1 MKIAVVGSGLMGS
14 SAARYLAARR
24 EVKAICL
31 LDKDK
36 SRLDYAVKSVRSR
49 KLLPRLIDAA
59 DARSITESIK
69 GFDAVLMA
77 LPHAAAYSADLAAI
91 DAGVDAVDLV
101 YEDVLMKLHSKC
113 LKSGVTLIPGCG
125 VAPGIAQILAGEGAR
140 QLTSV
145 DEIHMLVGGLPQI
158 PRPPL
163 NYRIVFSFESVL
175 KMYTKERARV
185 IRDGKIKT
193 MRQMTEI
200 EKVSFPKPYENMEAF
215 LTDGVATLLF
225 TMKGRAKTIDE
236 KTIRYPG
243 HAEQIKTLIATGLT
257 STKPVRVNG
266 VRIVPRTVLSDILGP
281 KLRLGREK
289 DVTLLRVIVTGAKDQ
304 TKVRQDYEMVD
315 YYDERENVTSMARTT
330 AFTGAIAAMMVAE
343 GRIDRTGIVP
353 PETCFLGRNFNTLF
367 GRLAEKN
374 VRISKTMTSK
384 VRDFSGKQT
393 K

>member
-36 SRLDYAVKSVRSR
+36 IRLDHAVKSVRSR

-69 GFDAVLMA
+69 GFDAALMA

-91 DAGVDAVDLV
+91 NAGVDTVDLV
-101 YEDVLMKLHSKC
+101 YEDALMKLDSRC
-113 LKSGVTLIPGCG
+113 RRNGVTLIPGCG
-125 VAPGIAQILAGEGAR
+125 VAPGVVQILAGEGAR

-145 DEIHMLVGGLPQI
+145 DEVHMLVGGLPQI

-163 NYRIVFSFESVL
+163 NYRIVFSFESVI

-185 IRDGKIKT
+185 IRDGKIQT
-193 MRQMTEI
+193 MKPMTEI
-200 EKVSFPKPYENMEAF
+200 EKVSFPKPFENMEAF

-243 HAEQIKTLIATGLT
+243 HAQQIKTLIDTGLT

-266 VRIVPRTVLSDILGP
+266 MKIAPRTFLSDILEP
-281 KLRLGREK
+281 KLRLGKEK
-289 DVTLLRVIVTGAKDQ
+289 DVTLLRVTVTGARGRA
-304 TKVRQDYEMVD
+304 KVRQEYEMVD

-330 AFTGAIAAMMVAE
+330 AFTGAIASIMLAQGLV
-343 GRIDRTGIVP
+343 DRTGVVP
-353 PETCFLGRNFNTLF
+353 PETCFTGKNFSTLF
-367 GRLAEKN
+367 RSLAEKN
-374 VRISKTMTSK
+374 VRISRTETSK
-384 VRDFSGKQT
+384 VPDISGRA
-393 K
+393 